1 MLKSIN
7 RMLINGMVAMLFFV
21 SIFAALGIQPLQMID
36 QVKQN
41 VNIIQNIKDGQGQ
54 LGGLLSK
61 IDQATR

>member
-21 SIFAALGIQPLQMID
+21 SIFVALGIQPLQLID

-54 LGGLLSK
+54 LGGLLSQ

>member
-36 QVKQN
+36 QAKQS